1 MLDCFNRKQ
10 ELFHRL
16 ETDYSHILYYDFAKE
31 FTDTYKTYENSRLL
45 TIVEGQ
51 ICAFIDQYSIQLD
64 HQKFLLLLPKTNV
77 QLKIAKHT
85 KALVFELNDNLL
97 KKAYESFST
106 GHETNCDQLPVNGVF
121 YTSESADFHDVLG
134 RIVKILNSERKN
146 MEYLL
151 NLYSQELIFHLL
163 QVKGVS
169 RLLNLKPENI
179 ISKAIQ
185 YMNDEY
191 MFPLTIKQISAQFD
205 MSEANFSQCF
215 KKATGINP
223 KEYLTNLRMEKAK
236 KLIIHSSV
244 TDTAFDLGYRNVS
257 RFITLF
263 KEKYGVT
270 PKQYQKNIFHKI
282 TR

>member
-1 MLDCFNRKQ
+1 MLDCFNRKL
-10 ELFHRL
+10 ELSDRL
-16 ETDYSHILYYDFAKE
+16 ETDYSHILYYDFPKE
-31 FTDTYKTYENSRLL
+31 FTDTYKTYENSRLW
-45 TIVEGQ
+45 TILEGE
-51 ICAFIDQYSIQLD
+51 ISVLIDQYSIPID
-64 HQKFLLLLPKTNV
+64 NQKFLLLLPGASVKM
-77 QLKIAKHT
+77 KIEKPT

-97 KKAYESFST
+97 KKVYDNLSNSFETDCDQILIQKVFCASESLDF
-106 GHETNCDQLPVNGVF
+106 HET
-121 YTSESADFHDVLG
+121 LG
-134 RIVKILNSERKN
+134 RIVKTLNSKVKN

-151 NLYSQELIFHLL
+151 NLYSQELIFYLL

-169 RLLNLKPENI
+169 QLLNLKPENLI
-179 ISKAIQ
+179 NKAIQ

-191 MFPLTIKQISAQFD
+191 MLPITIKQISSQFE

-236 KLIIHSSV
+236 KMITHSSV

-270 PKQYQKNIFHKI
+270 PKQYQKNIS
-282 TR
+282 

>member
-1 MLDCFNRKQ
+1 MLDCFNRKL
-10 ELFHRL
+10 ELSDRL
-16 ETDYSHILYYDFAKE
+16 ETDYSHILHYDFPSE
-31 FTDTYKTYENSRLL
+31 FTDTYKTYENSRLW
-45 TIVEGQ
+45 TILEGE
-51 ICAFIDQYSIQLD
+51 ISVFIDQYSIPID
-64 HQKFLLLLPKTNV
+64 NQKFLLLLPEASVKVNIEKPTN
-77 QLKIAKHT
+77 
-85 KALVFELNDNLL
+85 ALVFELNDSLL
-97 KKAYESFST
+97 KKAYDNLST
-106 GHETNCDQLPVNGVF
+106 DYETDCDQILIKKIF
-121 YTSESADFHDVLG
+121 CASESLDFHDTLG
-134 RIVKILNSERKN
+134 RIVKALNSKGKN

-169 RLLNLKPENI
+169 QLLNLKPENLT
-179 ISKAIQ
+179 SKAIQ
-185 YMNDEY
+185 YMNDKY
-191 MFPLTIKQISAQFD
+191 MLPITIKQISSQFD

-236 KLIIHSSV
+236 KMITHSSV

-270 PKQYQKNIFHKI
+270 PKQYQKNIF
-282 TR
+282 

>member
-1 MLDCFNRKQ
+1 MLDCFNRKL
-10 ELFHRL
+10 ELSDRL
-16 ETDYSHILYYDFAKE
+16 ETDYSHILHYDFPNE
-31 FTDTYKTYENSRLL
+31 FTDTYKTYENSRLW
-45 TIVEGQ
+45 TILEGE
-51 ICAFIDQYSIQLD
+51 ISVFIDQYSIPID
-64 HQKFLLLLPKTNV
+64 NQKFLLLLPEASVKVNIEKPTR
-77 QLKIAKHT
+77 
-85 KALVFELNDNLL
+85 ALVFELNDSLL
-97 KKAYESFST
+97 KKAYDNLST
-106 GHETNCDQLPVNGVF
+106 DYETDCDQILVKKIF
-121 YTSESADFHDVLG
+121 CASESLDFHDTLG
-134 RIVKILNSERKN
+134 RIVKALNSKGKN

-169 RLLNLKPENI
+169 QLLNLKPENLT
-179 ISKAIQ
+179 SKAIQ
-185 YMNDEY
+185 YMNDKY
-191 MFPLTIKQISAQFD
+191 MLPITIKQISSQFD

-236 KLIIHSSV
+236 KMITHSSV

-270 PKQYQKNIFHKI
+270 PKQYQKNIF
-282 TR
+282 